1 MARLLAKLVSLAAGG
16 LAGWQ
21 VWINLAEIIEHRHI
35 PLAIGG
41 GTAVVVLFLIYFL
54 LARPIADLI
63 SDRMSA
69 LRSRVKSTRAGT
81 GLDEV
86 PMRPRASAPGG
97 IDTCRICGGPGGPI
111 CTKCRD
117 DVAKG

>member
-16 LAGWQ
+16 VAGWQ
-21 VWINLAEIIEHRHI
+21 VWINLAEIIEHRYL

-41 GTAVVVLFLIYFL
+41 GTALVVLFLIYFL
-54 LARPIADLI
+54 LARPIADVI

-69 LRSRVKSTRAGT
+69 LHSRVKSTRAGT

-86 PMRPRASAPGG
+86 PMRTRARAPKG

-111 CTKCRD
+111 CAKCRSET
-117 DVAKG
+117 A